1 MKRSAGILCPIF
13 SLPSNY
19 GIGTLGQSAYD
30 FIDFLSDSNQ
40 TYWQIL
46 PIGSTG
52 YGDSPYQS
60 FSIYAGNPYF
70 IDLDELIQEDLLKKE
85 EVQTLEWGTSTSHI
99 EYNTLYDLR
108 FKVLK
113 IAVKRFLNQ
122 PTKDYIDFCQKESNW
137 LIDYSLFMS
146 IKQYFNG
153 KPFLEWPISY
163 RLKEEG
169 AIFYLKEELK
179 DEIEFWKVC
188 QYFFF
193 QQYFK
198 LKDYANSK
206 GIQIIGDIPIYVALD
221 SVDVWSNPELFQLDS
236 MRQPIDVAGCPPDG
250 FSADGQ
256 LWGNPLFRWDVM
268 EKDQYAW
275 WIQRIKH
282 QLRFVDV
289 LRIDHF
295 RGFESYYSIPF
306 GSKNARHG
314 VWEKGPGY
322 PFFEIVK
329 NQVPNAK
336 IIAEDLGFL
345 TDEVIELVKQCG
357 FPGMKI
363 LQFAFD
369 SRDTGSGYLPHMYI
383 HNSVAYTGTHDND
396 TIVGWYTSCASED
409 REFANQYLNI
419 NSDQEIHWQMI
430 RAILA
435 SVSNLAIIPIQDY
448 LGYNSNGRINIP
460 STTGNNWT
468 WRLKQD
474 ELNETLSSQIADMTR
489 LYGR

>member
-1 MKRSAGILCPIF
+1 M
-13 SLPSNY
+13 
-19 GIGTLGQSAYD
+19 
-30 FIDFLSDSNQ
+30 
-40 TYWQIL
+40 
-46 PIGSTG
+46 
-52 YGDSPYQS
+52 
-60 FSIYAGNPYF
+60 
-70 IDLDELIQEDLLKKE
+70 
-85 EVQTLEWGTSTSHI
+85 
-99 EYNTLYDLR
+99 
-108 FKVLK
+108 
-113 IAVKRFLNQ
+113 
-122 PTKDYIDFCQKESNW
+122 
-137 LIDYSLFMS
+137 
-146 IKQYFNG
+146 
-153 KPFLEWPISY
+153 
-163 RLKEEG
+163 
-169 AIFYLKEELK
+169 
-179 DEIEFWKVC
+179 
-188 QYFFF
+188 
-193 QQYFK
+193 
-198 LKDYANSK
+198 
-206 GIQIIGDIPIYVALD
+206 GDIP
-221 SVDVWSNPELFQLDS
+221 
-236 MRQPIDVAGCPPDG
+236 
-250 FSADGQ
+250 
-256 LWGNPLFRWDVM
+256 
-268 EKDQYAW
+268 
-275 WIQRIKH
+275 
-282 QLRFVDV
+282 
-289 LRIDHF
+289 
-295 RGFESYYSIPF
+295 
-306 GSKNARHG
+306 
-314 VWEKGPGY
+314 
-322 PFFEIVK
+322 
-329 NQVPNAK
+329 

>member
-1 MKRSAGILCPIF
+1 
-13 SLPSNY
+13 
-19 GIGTLGQSAYD
+19 
-30 FIDFLSDSNQ
+30 
-40 TYWQIL
+40 
-46 PIGSTG
+46 
-52 YGDSPYQS
+52 
-60 FSIYAGNPYF
+60 
-70 IDLDELIQEDLLKKE
+70 
-85 EVQTLEWGTSTSHI
+85 
-99 EYNTLYDLR
+99 
-108 FKVLK
+108 
-113 IAVKRFLNQ
+113 
-122 PTKDYIDFCQKESNW
+122 
-137 LIDYSLFMS
+137 
-146 IKQYFNG
+146 
-153 KPFLEWPISY
+153 
-163 RLKEEG
+163 
-169 AIFYLKEELK
+169 
-179 DEIEFWKVC
+179 
-188 QYFFF
+188 
-193 QQYFK
+193 
-198 LKDYANSK
+198 
-206 GIQIIGDIPIYVALD
+206 
-221 SVDVWSNPELFQLDS
+221 

-322 PFFEIVK
+322 SFFEIVK

-430 RAILA
+430 RAVIA

-474 ELNETLSSQIADMTR
+474 ELNGTLSSQIADMTR